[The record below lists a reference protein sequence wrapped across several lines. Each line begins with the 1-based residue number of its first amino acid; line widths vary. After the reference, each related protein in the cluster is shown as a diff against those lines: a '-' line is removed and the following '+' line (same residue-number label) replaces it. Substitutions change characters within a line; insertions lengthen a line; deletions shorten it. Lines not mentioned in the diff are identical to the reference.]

1 MQFEAEAAR
10 QFALERYDVLDTPA
24 EASFDHITMA
34 MKLALDVPFAG
45 ISFMDG
51 DRLWFKSKSG
61 LSPTEIPRDISFC
74 DFAIAQQEPLIVE
87 DTLRDER
94 FRENPVVIDRP
105 FFRSYLGVPLITP
118 DGFKIGTLCAADLIP
133 RQYSEEK
140 IDRMKQLAEL
150 VIHELEFRQQ
160 SKKDRLTG
168 ALSRSGFA
176 VEVQN
181 AMSLYERQGIKST
194 LVVFDVDLYK
204 MVSKRFGRPSGNALL
219 RSIIQPLVKRLRRSD
234 YIGRLGGTQFAVLLT
249 CTVEEKA
256 RLAAG
261 KIRKEL
267 KQTNSEIFFDLGF
280 SEISPAMGVCDDWLE
295 QASIDLIAGKKAA
308 RAEMCEAADRQYD
321 MAGGAG

>member
-1 MQFEAEAAR
+1 
-10 QFALERYDVLDTPA
+10 
-24 EASFDHITMA
+24 
-34 MKLALDVPFAG
+34 
-45 ISFMDG
+45 
-51 DRLWFKSKSG
+51 
-61 LSPTEIPRDISFC
+61 
-74 DFAIAQQEPLIVE
+74 
-87 DTLRDER
+87 
-94 FRENPVVIDRP
+94 
-105 FFRSYLGVPLITP
+105 
-118 DGFKIGTLCAADLIP
+118 
-133 RQYSEEK
+133 
-140 IDRMKQLAEL
+140 MKQLAEL

-295 QASIDLIAGKKAA
+295 QASIDLIAGKRRHARKCAKQRTGSTIWRAVPAEKERSGRAVRLAA
-308 RAEMCEAADRQYD
+308 VCFAVGTQAIARP
-321 MAGGAG
+321 